1 MLYAEHTLE
10 RLNALGREG
19 AALQVLA
26 QPMPENLHGVYE
38 IMLDECQRR
47 MPADRQQIAAKLL
60 HWIAFSYRVLTL
72 DEVTS
77 LLVYLSKDDSF
88 TLEEIP
94 EVASKFLQIGDP
106 AFEAQTREIAH
117 RDTST
122 GSIEDLEKAET
133 ASDNQDDVYNDG
145 ALPVKFKERSMRAF
159 FRDASD
165 VDSKWHLKASEAHRQ
180 IFLAGVDLVKPEPLG
195 PGHPIKEGL
204 RLYAAYRLLSHFV
217 ELKLEEHTPQ
227 EKAEV
232 MEGLAMALSHTDFA
246 DTLSRT
252 GMTYNRGVKSLVN
265 DRVALWAE
273 SLKIPEIPSLL
284 SPDAAAWWADVA
296 VDSRRCRYGM
306 VRGYVSRIY
315 TAANL
320 EEVLS
325 AYKLLYGLLGVVSF
339 RRLHSLLLLLQGLL
353 TDDIIVWT

>member
-1 MLYAEHTLE
+1 MA

-26 QPMPENLHGVYE
+26 RPMPETLQGVYE
-38 IMLDECQRR
+38 ILLEECQRR
-47 MPADRQQIAAKLL
+47 MPAARQQIASKLL

-94 EVASKFLQIGDP
+94 EVASKFLQVGDP
-106 AFEAQTREIAH
+106 AFDAQSREQSH
-117 RDTST
+117 RDTYIASV
-122 GSIEDLEKAET
+122 GELEKAET
-133 ASDNQDDVYNDG
+133 ASDSPDDSYNDG
-145 ALPVKFKERSMRAF
+145 ALPVGFKERSMRAF
-159 FRDASD
+159 FRDASTVNSD
-165 VDSKWHLKASEAHRQ
+165 WRFTASEAHRQ
-180 IFLAGVDLVKPEPLG
+180 IFLACVNLVKPEPLG

-204 RLYAAYRLLSHFV
+204 RLYSAYRLFSHFV

-246 DTLSRT
+246 ETLSRT
-252 GMTYNRGVKSLVN
+252 GMVYNRNVKSLVN

-273 SLKIPEIPSLL
+273 SLKLPEVSSLL
-284 SPDAAAWWADVA
+284 SPPTAAWWADVA
-296 VDSRRCRYGM
+296 TDSRRCRYGM
-306 VRGYVSRIY
+306 ARGYVQRIY
-315 TAANL
+315 TAANIQEAL
-320 EEVLS
+320 TV
-325 AYKLLYGLLGVVSF
+325 YKLLYGLLGVVSF
-339 RRLHSLLLLLQGLL
+339 E
-353 TDDIIVWT
+353 T